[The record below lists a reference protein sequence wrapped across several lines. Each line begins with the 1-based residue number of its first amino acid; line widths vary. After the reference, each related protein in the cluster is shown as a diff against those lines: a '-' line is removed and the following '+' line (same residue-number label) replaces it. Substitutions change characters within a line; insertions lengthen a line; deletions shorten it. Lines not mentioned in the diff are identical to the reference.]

1 MCRGTPFG
9 YLADGTHTLIAGI
22 IRQLGYTSA
31 NAQLLTIPVYVAAA
45 IYVRPALLIPLSAA
59 ADTYSTQTVLI
70 AVKADKTRKRARF
83 VLIPYATAIAG
94 LIICLATP
102 QPRLPGLIL
111 FAVFLIA
118 MGAYSVVPSVISWNS
133 NNLSGEW
140 KRGIGIGVS
149 CSWSLFLRLR

>member
-1 MCRGTPFG
+1 MGWF
-9 YLADGTHTLIAGI
+9 LAD
-22 IRQLGYTSA
+22 RKRFS
-31 NAQLLTIPVYVAAA
+31 
-45 IYVRPALLIPLSAA
+45 
-59 ADTYSTQTVLI
+59 QTVLI
-70 AVKADKTRKRARF
+70 AVTADKTRQRAKF
-83 VLIPYATAIAG
+83 VLIPYLTAIAG

-118 MGAYSVVPSVISWNS
+118 MGAYSVVPSVIAWNS

-149 CSWSLFLRLR
+149 HGWLAAPLHPRP